1 MWSHLDSISIHAP
14 TNGATPALSPALIPQ
29 IYFNPRSDE
38 RSDGISWWIPQGWYI
53 SIHAPTNG
61 ATKRY
66 HKNYTL
72 IKISIHAPTNGAT
85 FVQWILEKV
94 SRISI
99 HAPTNGA
106 TTTSTRVIIVD
117 LFQSTLRRTERPSC
131 AARLVSPTFISIH
144 APTNGSTELC
154 SNNQQPAAISIHAP
168 TNGATVQVA
177 QHSGRTVIS
186 IHAPTNG
193 ATLSCAATISNL
205 LLFQSTLRRT
215 ERRCI

>member
-1 MWSHLDSISIHAP
+1 MSFQSTLRRTERPYSDCRFS
-14 TNGATPALSPALIPQ
+14 GGKE
-29 IYFNPRSDE
+29 YFNPRSDE
-38 RSDGISWWIPQGWYI
+38 RSDSKWLFDFDED
-53 SIHAPTNG
+53 NE
-61 ATKRY
+61 
-66 HKNYTL
+66 
-72 IKISIHAPTNGAT
+72 ISIHAPTNGAT

-144 APTNGSTELC
+144 APTNGATELC

>member
-1 MWSHLDSISIHAP
+1 MWSHLDS
-14 TNGATPALSPALIPQ
+14 
-29 IYFNPRSDE
+29 
-38 RSDGISWWIPQGWYI
+38 I

-168 TNGATVQVA
+168 TNGATKLPYLP
-177 QHSGRTVIS
+177 
-186 IHAPTNG
+186 PTNQRYFNPR
-193 ATLSCAATISNL
+193 SD
-205 LLFQSTLRRT
+205 
-215 ERRCI
+215 ERSDIL

>member
-38 RSDGISWWIPQGWYI
+38 RSDGISWWIPQGWY
-53 SIHAPTNG
+53 
-61 ATKRY
+61 
-66 HKNYTL
+66 
-72 IKISIHAPTNGAT
+72 ISIHAPTNGAT

-144 APTNGSTELC
+144 APTNGATELC